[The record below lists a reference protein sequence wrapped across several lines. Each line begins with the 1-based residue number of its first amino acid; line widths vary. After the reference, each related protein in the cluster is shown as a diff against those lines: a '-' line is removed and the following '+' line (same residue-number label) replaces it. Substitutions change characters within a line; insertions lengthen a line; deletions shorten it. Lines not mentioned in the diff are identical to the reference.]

1 MSKTKLFLS
10 YVLTIGAL
18 SIICTIVILAASWI
32 VQNSGNFLLAYFEST
47 SQLKFIDILTVVT
60 IIVIAIIGIS
70 FLTGSSHKNVPQS
83 KAMKYEE
90 DLRWFND
97 YVGDDY
103 Y

>member
-18 SIICTIVILAASWI
+18 SIICVLVIFTSSWI
-32 VQNSGNFLLAYFEST
+32 VQNAGNILLSFIEST
-47 SQLKFIDILTVVT
+47 TQLQFIDVLTAVT

-83 KAMKYEE
+83 KAVKYEE